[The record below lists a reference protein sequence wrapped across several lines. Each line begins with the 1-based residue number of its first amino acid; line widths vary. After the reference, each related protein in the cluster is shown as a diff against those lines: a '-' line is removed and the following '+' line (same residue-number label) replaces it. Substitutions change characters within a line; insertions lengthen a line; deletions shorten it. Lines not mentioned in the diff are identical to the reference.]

1 MEIGCYTQHRLSDSV
16 VVTFSFVLPE
26 RRQKAFKLYLWSSIT
41 CGGMNSPP
49 NTNSRNVSI
58 LERQKFLVD
67 GFRTLG
73 EIKELLACY
82 SHDSSLQRSRDIY
95 ISEQHTRKFQTES
108 MKNAQKEE
116 PKCDWF

>member
-1 MEIGCYTQHRLSDSV
+1 
-16 VVTFSFVLPE
+16 
-26 RRQKAFKLYLWSSIT
+26 
-41 CGGMNSPP
+41 MNSPP
-49 NTNSRNVSI
+49 NNNSRNVSI

-95 ISEQHTRKFQTES
+95 ISEQHTRKFQTKS
-108 MKNAQKEE
+108 MKNAQKEA
-116 PKCDWF
+116 KM